1 MTNPKETTKDPI
13 CGMIVDEATALPADR
28 DGTKFYFCSEDCRQK
43 FLATPADA
51 KPGKQ
56 SGEGEGTALFG

>member
-1 MTNPKETTKDPI
+1 
-13 CGMIVDEATALPADR
+13 MIVDEATALPADR